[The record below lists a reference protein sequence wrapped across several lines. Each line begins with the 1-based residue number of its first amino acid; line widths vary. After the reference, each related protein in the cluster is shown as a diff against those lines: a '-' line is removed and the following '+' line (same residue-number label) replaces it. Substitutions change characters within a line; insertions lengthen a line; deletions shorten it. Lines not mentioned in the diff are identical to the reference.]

1 MKRIMTESATRPDSI
16 FVHRDILWLDA
27 SMTQATLSKCDAER
41 PQAFTPHG
49 APARCVRVAP

>member
-16 FVHRDILWLDA
+16 FVHRDILWPEAPLA
-27 SMTQATLSKCDAER
+27 QAALSKCDAER
-41 PQAFTPHG
+41 SQAFTPHG